1 MRKNVMYKNI
11 IYTLVTVGCMFLFVM
26 LFCSKA
32 SAGVEISDQESHVT
46 YKQVM
51 VHEGES
57 LSQISAEYA
66 ARFSGMSSSQYMD
79 QIIYLND
86 LHISLNLRQQFLR
99 LFKMLLIYCFFL

>member
-51 VHEGES
+51 KEIPCLRFLLNMLPGFPACPVHS
-57 LSQISAEYA
+57 IWIRSYI
-66 ARFSGMSSSQYMD
+66 
-79 QIIYLND
+79 
-86 LHISLNLRQQFLR
+86 
-99 LFKMLLIYCFFL
+99 

>member
-51 VHEGES
+51 VHEGDS
-57 LSQISAEYA
+57 LSQISAECCPVFRHVQFTVYG
-66 ARFSGMSSSQYMD
+66 SD
-79 QIIYLND
+79 
-86 LHISLNLRQQFLR
+86 HIFE
-99 LFKMLLIYCFFL
+99 

>member
-51 VHEGES
+51 VHEGDS
-57 LSQISAEYA
+57 LSQISVEYA

-86 LHISLNLRQQFLR
+86 LQTTELYSGEYIVVPVYH
-99 LFKMLLIYCFFL
+99 